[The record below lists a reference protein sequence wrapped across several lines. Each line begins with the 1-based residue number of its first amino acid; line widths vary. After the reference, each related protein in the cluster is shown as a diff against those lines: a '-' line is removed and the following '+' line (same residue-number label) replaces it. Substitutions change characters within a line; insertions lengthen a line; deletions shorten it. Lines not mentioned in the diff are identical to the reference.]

1 MCVREGLHWSDL
13 LTPRSG
19 TGCKQANIY
28 DTFTVTILGGGKS
41 HQLQFTP
48 VLSKLGGGN
57 SALLIDWLSM
67 YPVIPTRSSV
77 CHTDEPQ

>member
-48 VLSKLGGGN
+48 VLS
-57 SALLIDWLSM
+57 
-67 YPVIPTRSSV
+67 
-77 CHTDEPQ
+77 